1 MPPFI
6 GISTAHPSFCNP
18 TLIPVLRSGRYYSA
32 VQNKPVAFIES
43 VDHALRL
50 SLLLQQ
56 EGNLRVSDAAKRLC
70 VARSTAHRLLSM
82 LVYRGFAEQGEDR
95 SYSAGLA
102 LRHPFQPEAMAELR
116 TVALPHLRSLMETV
130 GETTYLCTVVGN
142 EARFVA
148 TVECAQVLRVGRRE
162 GLTLPAHLTAA
173 GRAVLAAK
181 SPEEIFAMYAG
192 ADTSLDD
199 INTLVRELRSVRRQ
213 GFALNN
219 QRTETGI
226 TAIGRALHNP
236 NWTTAGISIAMPTVR
251 YRRARLLEWVHHLA
265 ATTAG
270 IEHDLTA
277 KTAAGSGETLA

>member
-1 MPPFI
+1 M
-6 GISTAHPSFCNP
+6 
-18 TLIPVLRSGRYYSA
+18 
-32 VQNKPVAFIES
+32 QNKPVAFIES

-56 EGNLRVSDAAKRLC
+56 EGNLRVSDAAKRLG

-82 LVYRGFAEQGEDR
+82 LVYRGFAEQGDDR

-102 LRHPFQPEAMAELR
+102 LRHPFQPEATAELR

-162 GLTLPAHLTAA
+162 GRTLPAHLTAA

-181 SPEEIFAMYAG
+181 SPEEIFAIYAG

-236 NWTTAGISIAMPTVR
+236 DGTTTAGISIAMPTVR
-251 YRRARLLEWVHHLA
+251 YRRARLLEWAHHLA

-277 KTAAGSGETLA
+277 KTAAGSGATLA